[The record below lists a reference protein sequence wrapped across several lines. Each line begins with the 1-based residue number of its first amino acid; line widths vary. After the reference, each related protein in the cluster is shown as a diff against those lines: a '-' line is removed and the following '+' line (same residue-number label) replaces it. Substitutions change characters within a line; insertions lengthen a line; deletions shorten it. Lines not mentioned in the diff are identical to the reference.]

1 MVDDGQTALAR
12 HGLAGATPARVRIVL
27 IAVLLAVFAALQ
39 LRAAALAPQDAAV
52 RGWEG
57 DGQLHVFF
65 QPDCPHCHRAIEF
78 LKTQPDIAYDLHDVT
93 TVAGERL
100 LAAVVEELAISETNL
115 GVPLFVYGHRH
126 LIGFDS
132 AGTTGRELRDLV
144 TKSESAAPRAMPKS
158 IRLPIFGEID
168 PSSYSLFALTAVM
181 ALADGFNP
189 CAMWVLI
196 YLISLIAGLQER
208 EKIWWLVGTFVLAS
222 GILYFLFMTAWLNTF
237 LLIGYVRPLTQFIA
251 LAAIGFGIDHLYDLV
266 WNRGVIAC
274 EVGDVEQRQRTIL
287 RIRDIVTA
295 PIGVASLALVIGL
308 AFALNS
314 VEFLCSA
321 AIPAMY
327 THMLALMDLS
337 SAAYYGYIALYVL
350 FFMLDDLVIFGLAAF
365 AVQGVLDTRYAAFSR
380 GAGGVVL
387 LGLGMWMLMRAA

>member
-1 MVDDGQTALAR
+1 MVDDGQTAIAR
-12 HGLAGATPARVRIVL
+12 HGLAAATPARVRLVL
-27 IAVLLAVFAALQ
+27 ILVLLAVFAGLQ
-39 LRAAALAPQDAAV
+39 LKAALVPPDATAV
-52 RGWEG
+52 AWER
-57 DGQLHVFF
+57 DGRLHVFF

-78 LKTQPDIAYDLHDVT
+78 LKTQPDIAYDLHDVST
-93 TVAGERL
+93 IVGERL
-100 LAAVVEELAISETNL
+100 LETVVKELAIAETNL
-115 GVPLFVYGHRH
+115 GVPLFVYGQRY

-132 AGTTGRELRDLV
+132 AETTGRELRDLV
-144 TKSESAAPRAMPKS
+144 IKSEFATPSGMPKN

-168 PSSYSLFALTAVM
+168 PSHYSLFALTAVM

-208 EKIWWLVGTFVLAS
+208 AKIWWLVGTFVLAS
-222 GILYFLFMTAWLNTF
+222 GVLYFLLMTAWLNTF
-237 LLIGYVRPLTQFIA
+237 LIIGYVRPLTQFIA
-251 LAAIGFGIDHLYDLV
+251 LAAIGFGIDHIYELV

-274 EVGDVEQRQRTIL
+274 EVGDVEQRQRTMH
-287 RIRDIVTA
+287 RIRDIVAA
-295 PIGVASLALVIGL
+295 PVGIASLALMTGL
-308 AFALNS
+308 AFAINS

-321 AIPAMY
+321 ALPAMY
-327 THMLALMDLS
+327 THILALMDLS

-380 GAGGVVL
+380 AAGGVVL
-387 LGLGMWMLMRAA
+387 LGLGVWMLMRPA

>member
-1 MVDDGQTALAR
+1 MVDDGQTAIAR
-12 HGLAGATPARVRIVL
+12 HGLAAATPARVRLVL
-27 IAVLLAVFAALQ
+27 ILVLLAFAGLQLKAALV
-39 LRAAALAPQDAAV
+39 PPDATAV
-52 RGWEG
+52 AWER
-57 DGQLHVFF
+57 DGRLHVFF

-78 LKTQPDIAYDLHDVT
+78 LKTQPDIAYDLHDVST
-93 TVAGERL
+93 IVGERL
-100 LAAVVEELAISETNL
+100 LETVVKELAIAETNL
-115 GVPLFVYGHRH
+115 GVPLFVYGQRY

-132 AGTTGRELRDLV
+132 AETTGRELRDLV
-144 TKSESAAPRAMPKS
+144 IKSEFATPSGMPKS

-168 PSSYSLFALTAVM
+168 PSHYSLFALTAVM

-208 EKIWWLVGTFVLAS
+208 AKIWWLVGTFVLAS
-222 GILYFLFMTAWLNTF
+222 GVLYFLLMTAWLNTF
-237 LLIGYVRPLTQFIA
+237 LIIGYVRPLTQFIA
-251 LAAIGFGIDHLYDLV
+251 LAAIGFGIDHIYELV

-274 EVGDVEQRQRTIL
+274 EVGDVEQRQRTMH
-287 RIRDIVTA
+287 RIRDIVAA
-295 PIGVASLALVIGL
+295 PVGIASLALMTGL
-308 AFALNS
+308 AFAINS

-321 AIPAMY
+321 ALPAMY
-327 THMLALMDLS
+327 THILALMDLS

-380 GAGGVVL
+380 AAGGVVL
-387 LGLGMWMLMRAA
+387 LGLGVWMLMRPA

>member
-1 MVDDGQTALAR
+1 MVDDGQTAIAR
-12 HGLAGATPARVRIVL
+12 HGLAAATPARVRLVL
-27 IAVLLAVFAALQ
+27 ILVLLAVFAGLQ
-39 LRAAALAPQDAAV
+39 LKAALVPPDATAV
-52 RGWEG
+52 AWER
-57 DGQLHVFF
+57 DGRLHVFF

-78 LKTQPDIAYDLHDVT
+78 LKTQPDIAYDLHDVST
-93 TVAGERL
+93 IVGERL
-100 LAAVVEELAISETNL
+100 LETVVKELAIAETNL
-115 GVPLFVYGHRH
+115 GVPLFVYGQRY

-132 AGTTGRELRDLV
+132 AETTGRELRDLV
-144 TKSESAAPRAMPKS
+144 IKSEFATPSGMPKS

-168 PSSYSLFALTAVM
+168 PSHYSLFALTAVM

-208 EKIWWLVGTFVLAS
+208 AKIWWLVGTFVLAS
-222 GILYFLFMTAWLNTF
+222 GVLYFLLMTAWLNTF
-237 LLIGYVRPLTQFIA
+237 LIIGYVRPLTQFIA
-251 LAAIGFGIDHLYDLV
+251 LAAIGFGIDHIYELV

-274 EVGDVEQRQRTIL
+274 EVGDVEQRQRTMH
-287 RIRDIVTA
+287 RIRDIVAA
-295 PIGVASLALVIGL
+295 PVGIASLALMTGL
-308 AFALNS
+308 AFAINS

-321 AIPAMY
+321 ALPAMY
-327 THMLALMDLS
+327 THILALMDLS

-380 GAGGVVL
+380 AAGGVVL
-387 LGLGMWMLMRAA
+387 LGLGVWMLMRPA